1 MYLLKN
7 KYKIN
12 VKQRNNSHHRIV
24 SKIVR
29 KSKKARKIVSNNNY
43 VDVVNNLQKNLT
55 KIK

>member
-7 KYKIN
+7 KCKIK

-29 KSKKARKIVSNNNY
+29 KSKKTKKIVSHNNY
-43 VDVVNNLQKNLT
+43 FDIVNNLRKNLT